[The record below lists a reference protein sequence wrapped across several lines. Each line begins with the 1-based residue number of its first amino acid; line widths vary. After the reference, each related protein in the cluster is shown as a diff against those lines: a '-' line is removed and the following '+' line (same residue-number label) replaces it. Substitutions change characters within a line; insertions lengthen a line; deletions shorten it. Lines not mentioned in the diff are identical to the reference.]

1 MTTQKHIDFH
11 THTIY
16 SDGIGTP
23 EFNVRLARLSAL
35 DYLAIT
41 DHDKIDGY
49 YEAKAAGEKWQL
61 GIIPGVEVSTDKY
74 HILGLGINVESKSF
88 KEFLRFSAD
97 EQEKVCRGRIN
108 FFRDLGV
115 PITYDKVKT
124 AFPHARLGKFNVLMT
139 LDQDKECQEFFMNRY
154 GSVLTKEFYDEL
166 IKNGK
171 ESDKMTAV
179 TSAMTIKEIH
189 LANGL
194 AMIAH
199 PFKDIESLLELDEL
213 KKLGLDGL
221 EVQPTYNGRNAETR
235 DYAIRN
241 NMLITYGSDFHGG
254 LFGRPILTNE
264 GENVLDARLAEALGI
279 SN

>member
-1 MTTQKHIDFH
+1 M
-11 THTIY
+11 HTIY

-61 GIIPGVEVSTDKY
+61 GIVPGVEVSTDRY
-74 HILGLGINVESKSF
+74 HILGLGIDVESKSF

-108 FFRDLGV
+108 FFRGLGV

-139 LDQDKECQEFFMNRY
+139 LDQDRECQEFFMKKY
-154 GSVLTKEFYDEL
+154 GIVLTKEFYDGL
-166 IKNGK
+166 IKTGK

-179 TSAMTIKEIH
+179 TSAMAIKEIH
-189 LANGL
+189 SANGVAL
-194 AMIAH
+194 IAH
-199 PFKDIESLLELDEL
+199 PFKDIESLVELDEL
-213 KKLGLDGL
+213 KELGLDGL
-221 EVQPTYNGRNAETR
+221 EVQPNYNGRNKETR
-235 DYAIRN
+235 EYALKN

-279 SN
+279 K

>member
-1 MTTQKHIDFH
+1 MATQKHIDFH

-16 SDGIGTP
+16 SDGIGIP

-35 DYLAIT
+35 DYLDIT
-41 DHDKIDGY
+41 DHDKIGGY

-139 LDQDKECQEFFMNRY
+139 LDQDKECKEFFMNRY
-154 GSVLTKEFYDEL
+154 GSVLIKEFYDEL
-166 IKNGK
+166 IKIGK

-179 TSAMTIKEIH
+179 TSAMAIKEIH

-199 PFKDIESLLELDEL
+199 PFKDIESLLELGEL

-221 EVQPTYNGRNAETR
+221 EV
-235 DYAIRN
+235 
-241 NMLITYGSDFHGG
+241 
-254 LFGRPILTNE
+254 
-264 GENVLDARLAEALGI
+264 
-279 SN
+279 